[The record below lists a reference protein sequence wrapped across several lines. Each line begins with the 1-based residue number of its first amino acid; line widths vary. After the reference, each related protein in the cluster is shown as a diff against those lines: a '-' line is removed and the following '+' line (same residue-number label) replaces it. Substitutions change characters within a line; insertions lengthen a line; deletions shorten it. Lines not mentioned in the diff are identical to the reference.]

1 VNRISV
7 FLNKVL
13 AFFPTNGNRANV
25 AATVAFAF
33 FAAMFPII
41 GPVTAIVL
49 VICWVFRLNVPLVL
63 LILYGLYPIQLALII
78 PFTLFGGRILG
89 RELPTASQLTAQLS
103 ELNLVGSFFY
113 ELGFSAIVGWITI
126 CLPISITLFLILKR
140 FKA

>member
-1 VNRISV
+1 MKRIGEFV
-7 FLNKVL
+7 NKVL
-13 AFFPTNGNRANV
+13 AFFPSNGNRTNI

-63 LILYGLYPIQLALII
+63 LILYGLYPLQLALII

-89 RELPTASQLTAQLS
+89 RELPATRQLTAQLS
-103 ELNLVGSFFY
+103 ELNLFGSFFY
-113 ELGFSAIVGWITI
+113 ELGFSAVVGWVTI
-126 CLPISITLFLILKR
+126 CLPISLVLFLLLR
-140 FKA
+140 RYKA

>member
-1 VNRISV
+1 MKRIGEFV
-7 FLNKVL
+7 NKVL
-13 AFFPTNGNRANV
+13 AFFTSNGNRANV

-63 LILYGLYPIQLALII
+63 LILYGLYPLQLALII

-89 RELPTASQLTAQLS
+89 RELPTTSQLTAQLS
-103 ELNLVGSFFY
+103 ELNLFGSFFY
-113 ELGFSAIVGWITI
+113 ELGFSAVVGWITI
-126 CLPISITLFLILKR
+126 CLPVSLVLFLLLR
-140 FKA
+140 RYKA